1 MTTMQATTSTTAASL
16 GVLGLWLGGLGALVA
31 VPASAQPRPAD
42 ARSAAP
48 IDLEGYWVSV
58 VTEDWR
64 WRMVTPAKGDY
75 ASVPLNGEGI
85 RVANEWEPGGGEG
98 SCLPYG
104 APNVMRMPTR
114 VRIEWAG
121 SDTLRLETDH
131 GMQTRELRFGAAD
144 EAPEPPSRQGVSAAS
159 WDGSALKVETTG
171 LLPGW
176 LRRNGVPYSAS
187 AEVTEYFNT
196 HSAYGDDGFTVTTI
210 VRDPVYLAQDFVTST
225 TFKKLPDGSDWNP
238 TPCSEPDRDAA
249 AR

>member
-1 MTTMQATTSTTAASL
+1 MTMQATPSTTATL
-16 GVLGLWLGGLGALVA
+16 GMLGLWLGAFVSAPTG
-31 VPASAQPRPAD
+31 AQPPAAD

-85 RVANEWEPGGGEG
+85 RVADQWEPDLEQN
-98 SCLPYG
+98 SCLPFG
-104 APNVMRMPTR
+104 APNVMRMPIR
-114 VRIEWAG
+114 VRLEWTG
-121 SDTLRLETDH
+121 PDTLRLETDH
-131 GMQTRELRFGAAD
+131 GRQMRELRFGAAD
-144 EAPEPPSRQGVSAAS
+144 EAVEPSRQGRSAAA
-159 WDGSALKVETTG
+159 WDGSALKVETMH

-187 AEVTEYFNT
+187 TAMIEYFNT

-210 VRDPVYLAQDFVTST
+210 VRDPVYLTQDFVTST
-225 TFKKLPDGSDWNP
+225 TFKKLSDGADWNP
-238 TPCSEPDRDAA
+238 TPCSEPGRDAA
-249 AR
+249 AQ